1 MTRYANVFIL
11 VLAVFVLAMTAAAQT
26 GKPPKP
32 DSAAGKPDR
41 VGKPDTVYAEVG
53 SIDPINW
60 TITVSVAND
69 EPVVGI
75 SVPLRMTA
83 GLNRIVADSAIF
95 TGGRIAHF
103 AQRFFRADTAI
114 QCVLI
119 GGIANMGGPRVQ
131 LTPGVGRIVTIFVS
145 SLEKK
150 PLEKLN
156 VDTTTVN
163 PSNSLQ
169 IVADSI
175 LGAAPDSPRIDQKDR
190 LIVPVFVVR
199 KAK

>member
-75 SVPLRMTA
+75 SVPLPMTA
-83 GLNRIVADSAIF
+83 GLNRMNLPRPAS
-95 TGGRIAHF
+95 TGRFLAH
-103 AQRFFRADTAI
+103 
-114 QCVLI
+114 
-119 GGIANMGGPRVQ
+119 
-131 LTPGVGRIVTIFVS
+131 
-145 SLEKK
+145 
-150 PLEKLN
+150 
-156 VDTTTVN
+156 
-163 PSNSLQ
+163 
-169 IVADSI
+169 SI
-175 LGAAPDSPRIDQKDR
+175 LIWRQVS
-190 LIVPVFVVR
+190 
-199 KAK
+199 

>member
-1 MTRYANVFIL
+1 MIRYANVFIA
-11 VLAVFVLAMTAAAQT
+11 VLTIAVMAVASFAQT
-26 GKPPKP
+26 GSQPKP
-32 DSAAGKPDR
+32 DSAAVKPDR
-41 VGKPDTVYAEVG
+41 VGKPDTVYAEIG
-53 SIDPINW
+53 TINPDNW

-83 GLNRIVADSAIF
+83 GLNRIVADSALF
-95 TGGRIAHF
+95 TGGRMASF

-114 QCVLI
+114 QCVI
-119 GGIANMGGPRVQ
+119 VGGIAILGGPRVQ
-131 LTPGVGRIVTIFVS
+131 MTPGSGRIVTIFVS

-150 PLEKLN
+150 PIEKLT

-169 IVADSI
+169 IVSDSMM
-175 LGAAPDSPRIDQKDR
+175 GAAPDSRRIEQKDR